1 MQQWEAGEEER
12 KQTTLF
18 SAPFRGTVYLGQLSP
33 KAEYLCSLFNSL
45 SCIIEKNAKALKEP
59 GLILISSMLFK

>member
-1 MQQWEAGEEER
+1 MQLWEAGEEEG

-18 SAPFRGTVYLGQLSP
+18 SAPFRRIVYLGQLSP
-33 KAEYLCSLFNSL
+33 KAEFLCSLFNSL

-59 GLILISSMLFK
+59 GLTLISNMLFK